1 MARELQEAPR
11 SQRLIQ
17 LGAVLLA
24 SGGAS
29 VAFGRVFVGHATT
42 LKLVLV
48 AFLSV
53 GLAAAFERRSPL
65 LAAVVSAVGLL
76 WVIGLLVF
84 PHSLWHG
91 LPLGKTVHRIGDSLG
106 RVGRQADVQVAPTP
120 PLRPLFMAAVT
131 AVWTAAFSTHALAV
145 RSGSPL
151 LASIPPAALV
161 GFTGLVLE
169 DGARPAYA
177 ALFLVGVLA
186 LLFADGL
193 RRVRQWGPVRPW
205 SSGLAE
211 VRRRLVPTSL
221 TRGARRVVVAAMGVA
236 LLLPGLL
243 PGFGAKPVLHIGAAA
258 GGSAAIDPLVAV
270 SNSLRRDR
278 PVSLFTVRTSADTG
292 VYWRWL
298 ALDEFDGDRWTARD
312 VRVEHDPTFASG
324 EALPVQA
331 THVPH
336 GTESETVEQTVT
348 IVRSP
353 GVWLP
358 MAYEPESLDLG
369 GASFRFDRRH
379 TSAVLVGD
387 IEPGFTYHV
396 TSRVLEPTF
405 QQLDRRFDYSGSRY
419 KPYTDLP
426 GDLPPVIRHI
436 AAEIVRQ
443 ARARTPLTEAIAIQD
458 YLTSPQ
464 VGFQYD
470 ASIPRGDGN
479 SALVDFLTRT
489 QRGFCQQ
496 FASAMAVLLR
506 TLGIPARVAVGFT
519 QGTYDAGLRA
529 FDVTTENAHT
539 WVEVLFPGY
548 GWLPFEPTP
557 TRSNPVTEQITDPT
571 RAGPG
576 STPTTPGG
584 STNTEGTGTGGGSVG
599 GHKDPHFSSDP
610 LPTPKKSGN
619 FRRIDI
625 VPQPGDVPGPPVSL
639 RVLVLLVLAGLVVAA
654 ALLFPVVKLAVRRV
668 RTARARTARDKALAA
683 FRLFES
689 RAGDVG
695 LGRWPGETP
704 EEYRTRLSRQIRTSD
719 GHLDRLTR
727 IAGMAAYA
735 RRDVSDVD
743 AAKAGR
749 AGRTAIRD
757 VRRSVPA
764 TRRVTALWRPRI

>member
-24 SGGAS
+24 SGGAA
-29 VAFGRVFVGHATT
+29 VAFGRVFVGHAPT

-91 LPLGKTVHRIGDSLG
+91 LPLGRTVHRIGVSLG

-312 VRVEHDPTFASG
+312 VRVEHDPTYASG

-353 GVWLP
+353 GIWLP
-358 MAYEPESLDLG
+358 MAYEPESIDLG
-369 GASFRFDRRH
+369 GGSVRFDRQH

-405 QQLDRRFDYSGSRY
+405 QQLNQRFDYSGSRY
-419 KPYTDLP
+419 GPYTELP
-426 GDLPPVIRHI
+426 SDLPPVIGHI
-436 AAEIVRQ
+436 AREIVRQ

-470 ASIPRGDGN
+470 ASIPRGDGS

-506 TLGIPARVAVGFT
+506 TLHIPARVAVGFT

-571 RAGPG
+571 RGEHG
-576 STPTTPGG
+576 STPTTPGTTNREG
-584 STNTEGTGTGGGSVG
+584 SGTGGGSVG
-599 GHKDPHFSSDP
+599 GHKDPQFSSDP
-610 LPTPKKSGN
+610 LGPPAKPGPSHP
-619 FRRIDI
+619 IDF
-625 VPQPGDVPGPPVSL
+625 VPQPRDVPGPPVSL
-639 RVLVLLVLAGLVVAA
+639 RVVVLLVLGGLVVAA
-654 ALLFPVVKLAVRRV
+654 AVLFPIVKVAVRRI
-668 RTARARTARDKALAA
+668 RTARARSARDKALAA

-704 EEYRTRLSRQIRTSD
+704 EEYRSRLSRQIRASD

-735 RRDVSDVD
+735 RRDVTDVD

-757 VRRSVPA
+757 VRRSVPV
-764 TRRVTALWRPRI
+764 TRRVAALWRPRI